1 MSTSKFQDV
10 RAALKTLITTRFT
23 TDGISDVDVFEYPP
37 MGNTTREDQ
46 VWFGRISVEQEGL
59 TMGGTSRVVGET
71 IVLDVSVRA
80 PRMGADQDDMKL
92 AEQRAEAI
100 WASIENAVRNDSSV
114 SSNVM
119 FTEIDSFESIPD
131 YDEQGAVGTVEASI
145 VAMSN
150 V

>member
-23 TDGISDVDVFEYPP
+23 TDGISDVEVFEYPP
-37 MGNTTREDQ
+37 MGDATREDQ

-71 IVLDVSVRA
+71 LVLDVSVRA
-80 PRMGADQDDMKL
+80 PRSGADQDDMKL

-100 WASIENAVRNDSSV
+100 WASVENAVRNDSSV
-114 SSNVM
+114 DSNVM
-119 FTEIDSFESIPD
+119 FTEIVSFESIPD
-131 YDEQGAVGTVEASI
+131 YDGQGAIGTVVASI

-150 V
+150 I